1 MPEAATNQP
10 PALIIAQDGSPT
22 NESLAAVIEW
32 FLKYDERV
40 AAIRHPHNE
49 QLFQWKQEDSR
60 KFGEEVYPFPSAE
73 DRMAIGI
80 FQALG
85 ENNSEADLREWVSEL
100 LGALQQANET
110 RNQVIQDYKF
120 SVEPGFISAVEPS
133 EKANQDYKFSVE
145 QHRSPLEEAEMI
157 PSTIEKRLYLTACW
171 LVTLCTAE
179 ARILGWV
186 YQQIYGKPFQP

>member
-1 MPEAATNQP
+1 MPEVATNQP
-10 PALIIAQDGSPT
+10 PALVIAPDGSPT

-32 FLKYDERV
+32 FLNYDERV

-85 ENNSEADLREWVSEL
+85 VNNTEADLREWVSEL

-110 RNQVIQDYKF
+110 RDQIIQDYKF
-120 SVEPGFISAVEPS
+120 SVERHE
-133 EKANQDYKFSVE
+133 
-145 QHRSPLEEAEMI
+145 SPLDEAALI
-157 PSTIEKRLYLTACW
+157 PSTIEQRLYLTACW
-171 LVTLCTAE
+171 LATLCTAE
-179 ARILGWV
+179 ARVLGWV
-186 YQQIYGKPFQP
+186 YQQLYGKPFQP

>member
-10 PALIIAQDGSPT
+10 PKLAIAPDNSPT
-22 NESLAAVIEW
+22 NESLANLIEW
-32 FLKYDERV
+32 FLNYDERV

-49 QLFQWKQEDSR
+49 AVFQWKQADSE

-73 DRMAIGI
+73 DRLAIGI

-85 ENNSEADLREWVSEL
+85 ENNTEESLREWISEL
-100 LGALQQANET
+100 LAALQQASET

-120 SVEPGFISAVEPS
+120 SVERHA
-133 EKANQDYKFSVE
+133 
-145 QHRSPLEEAEMI
+145 SPLEEAKLI
-157 PSTIEKRLYLTACW
+157 PSTIEQRLYLTACW

-179 ARILGWV
+179 ARVLGWI
-186 YQQIYGKPFQP
+186 YQQLYNKPFNPQNNF